1 MIPCHTCW
9 QSFPDYKALAL
20 HIMASGGKC
29 KGKRFASHVLAGKNN
44 KKEFSPRTP
53 MTEETKQKIKDC
65 VRVLSGESEKVRTVC
80 PHCMQVSEREVEVE
94 YLQDKHWRN
103 SNGTLI
109 TFCQRCIGL
118 LNIKRGKAKIESDEL

>member
-1 MIPCHTCW
+1 MIQCHTCW

-20 HIMASGGKC
+20 HIMTSKGKC

-80 PHCMQVSEREVEVE
+80 PNCKKVTEQRLEAE
-94 YLQDKHWRN
+94 YITSGIAWRN
-103 SNGTLI
+103 SNGTFIVDCLS
-109 TFCQRCIGL
+109 C
-118 LNIKRGKAKIESDEL
+118 KEK